1 MKKFYLISIMILML
15 FAKIVGAEI
24 RIQISEDVDAARP
37 IAILPFNSVG
47 GGISGLDVSNI
58 ISADLRNSGK
68 FSPLEAGQFPQN
80 ISNVAEIQPALW
92 RSLGVDSIISGQ
104 IQPASD
110 GRYTLTYQLIDIST
124 GVPNVM
130 MQNQAQIQTQWFR
143 YGVHAVSDEVFEKL
157 TGIKGAFRTK
167 IAYVVK
173 TNTSQYSHELRV
185 SDYDGFNEIT
195 IHKASQPLM
204 SPSWSPDGT
213 KIAFVS
219 FENGP
224 SAVMLQDTQ
233 TGNVRKI
240 ASFPRHN
247 GAPAFSPDGT
257 KIAMALSQTG
267 SLNLYVMDVGSG
279 SLRQITN
286 ERSNST
292 EPAWFPDGQTLAFTS
307 DKTGRP
313 QIYRT
318 SLGGGSGQRIT
329 FEGNQNQNAR
339 ISPDGKFMV
348 YITSSGGQ
356 QRLVKQ
362 TFANNALQF
371 LTNSDLDE
379 SPSIAPNGTMVVY
392 STGGYASKLGLV
404 SADGRF
410 KTSLPSSGGQIKYP
424 AWGPIVAK

>member
-1 MKKFYLISIMILML
+1 MKKLYLMGMAILML
-15 FAKIVGAEI
+15 LTQVVSAEI
-24 RIQISEDVDAARP
+24 RIEINEDVDAARP
-37 IAILPFNSVG
+37 IAILPFSSVG
-47 GGISGLDVSNI
+47 GGVSGAEIANI

-68 FSPLEAGQFPQN
+68 FNPLDAGRFPQA
-80 ISNVAEIQPALW
+80 ISSVAEIQPALW
-92 RSLGVDSIISGQ
+92 KSLGVDSIIAGQ
-104 IQPASD
+104 VQPAAD

-124 GVPNVM
+124 GVPNLI
-130 MQNQAQIQTQWFR
+130 MQNQTQIQKQWFR
-143 YGVHAVSDEVFEKL
+143 YGVHSVSDEVFEKL

-224 SAVMLQDTQ
+224 SAIMLQDTQ

-247 GAPAFSPDGT
+247 GAPAFSPDGS
-257 KIAMALSQTG
+257 KIALALSQTG

-279 SLRQITN
+279 SVRQITN

-292 EPAWFPDGQTLAFTS
+292 EPAWFPDGQTLAYTS
-307 DKTGRP
+307 DKAGRP
-313 QIYRT
+313 QIYST
-318 SLGGGSGQRIT
+318 TLGGGSGQRIT

-339 ISPDGKFMV
+339 VSPDGKFMV

-362 TFANNALQF
+362 TFGNNAIQF

-379 SPSIAPNGTMVVY
+379 SPSISPNGTMVVY

-410 KTSLPSSGGQIKYP
+410 KASLPSNGGQIKYP
-424 AWGPIVAK
+424 AWGPIVSK